1 MLVCSP
7 LFTHGYLPSLG
18 CWRLTQWRLPSLTNL
33 TLPLLASYDRT
44 SWCRGRGPLFCGCS
58 LRIWWIII
66 NVIRG
71 KVALHDAFLFPL
83 LSVCAS
89 CISVRTAGSWK
100 GYPQLLLYDLDCR
113 PRTLLFLFCF
123 AAGTIIYFACYQH
136 KIPEDNASRV
146 HRCDCCCICFGRV
159 VWHHLSKNK
168 SILRRTASVRG

>member
-71 KVALHDAFLFPL
+71 KVALHDAFLIPL
-83 LSVCAS
+83 LSQSMCELHFCANRRKLKRVS
-89 CISVRTAGSWK
+89 TIIIIWSWLPTANLAFS
-100 GYPQLLLYDLDCR
+100 
-113 PRTLLFLFCF
+113 FLFC
-123 AAGTIIYFACYQH
+123 CRH
-136 KIPEDNASRV
+136 
-146 HRCDCCCICFGRV
+146 
-159 VWHHLSKNK
+159 HHLFRLLPTQNT
-168 SILRRTASVRG
+168 RRQCL